1 MEFNP
6 GFEFLIR
13 TLNSIQTELKVPK
26 KQVNKFGNYKFRNCD
41 DIIEAVKPLL
51 AKYQVVLLMSDTV
64 ECINNNTY
72 IKATASLVDDK
83 GNKIEVSAYAREV
96 PEKTGILV
104 EPMLTGS
111 ASSYARKY
119 ALNGLFAL
127 DDAKDP
133 DDFIQLPGKEE
144 KVENSKI
151 MNNQPTNKQFEFIK
165 NYVSNMNIEAFTN
178 LMDFY
183 CVDTIE
189 DLNKEQATDLIAK
202 IYKGEIK

>member
-51 AKYQVVLLMSDTV
+51 AKYEVVLLMSDTV

-72 IKATASLVDDK
+72 IKATASLLDDK
-83 GNKIEVSAYAREV
+83 GHKIEVSAYAREV
-96 PEKTGILV
+96 PEKNGILI

-133 DDFIQLPGKEE
+133 DD
-144 KVENSKI
+144 
-151 MNNQPTNKQFEFIK
+151 
-165 NYVSNMNIEAFTN
+165 NIEVPDKKESREVAKPTAKQIELINNYIESSNKHWN
-178 LMDFY
+178 LSNQY
-183 CVDTIE
+183 GVSKAE
-189 DLNKEQATDLIAK
+189 DLTKDQACEVVAK
-202 IYKGEIK
+202 IYAGVF

>member
-64 ECINNNTY
+64 ECINNNIY

-133 DDFIQLPGKEE
+133 DD
-144 KVENSKI
+144 
-151 MNNQPTNKQFEFIK
+151 
-165 NYVSNMNIEAFTN
+165 NIEVPDKKESREVARPTAKQIELINNYIESSNKHWNLTN
-178 LMDFY
+178 QY
-183 CVDTIE
+183 GVSKAE
-189 DLNKEQATDLIAK
+189 DLTKDQACEVVAK
-202 IYKGEIK
+202 IYAGVF

>member
-26 KQVNKFGNYKFRNCD
+26 KQVNKFGNYNFRNCD

-83 GNKIEVSAYAREV
+83 GNKIDVSAYAREV

-133 DDFIQLPGKEE
+133 DDNLEVPDKKESRE
-144 KVENSKI
+144 VAKPTAKQIEI
-151 MNNQPTNKQFEFIK
+151 INNYIESTNKHWNLPNQ
-165 NYVSNMNIEAFTN
+165 YGVSKA
-178 LMDFY
+178 
-183 CVDTIE
+183 E
-189 DLNKEQATDLIAK
+189 DLTKDQASEIVAK
-202 IYKGEIK
+202 IYKGEF

>member
-1 MEFNP
+1 MEFHP

-26 KQVNKFGNYKFRNCD
+26 KQINKFGNYKFRNCD

-51 AKYQVVLLMSDTV
+51 AKHEVILLMSDTV

-72 IKATASLVDDK
+72 IKATASLIDNK

-96 PEKTGILV
+96 SEKTGILV

-133 DDFIQLPGKEE
+133 DDSIEVSDKKESHE
-144 KVENSKI
+144 VIRPTAKQIEI
-151 MNNQPTNKQFEFIK
+151 INNYIESTNKHWTLPNQ
-165 NYVSNMNIEAFTN
+165 YGVSKA
-178 LMDFY
+178 
-183 CVDTIE
+183 E
-189 DLNKEQATDLIAK
+189 DLTKDQASEIVAK
-202 IYKGEIK
+202 IYAGVF